1 MKRTVVFS
9 YMVSLLILLAFS
21 QFAHSQTMNITIK
34 NIRSINGK
42 ISVSVFANEE
52 EFKANKPSYTQ
63 VFDKTNVK
71 DKTCTVEMEYKSGT
85 YGLSV
90 YDDENNNGK
99 MDYNFLGIPK
109 EGFGLSNY
117 QVKGLSRPAFKD
129 FSFQLKA
136 NENKNVTVELKYL

>member
-1 MKRTVVFS
+1 MKSGCV
-9 YMVSLLILLAFS
+9 LILWLLS
-21 QFAHSQTMNITIK
+21 QFAYSQTMTITIH
-34 NIRSINGK
+34 NIRSANGK

-63 VFDKTNVK
+63 VFDKTNLK
-71 DKTCTVEMEYKSGT
+71 NKTCTVSMEYKSGT

-90 YDDENNNGK
+90 YDDENDNGK

-117 QVKGLSRPAFKD
+117 QIKGLSRPAFKD
-129 FSFQLKA
+129 FSFPLKN
-136 NENKNVTVELKYL
+136 NENKAVTVELKYL